1 MYARHFDYTVRRRS
15 IGGHLANIVFRPLIE
30 TAICTCTHHNIVMLS
45 SYLLLAVKCTLS
57 GDKTF
62 LAFNNF

>member
-30 TAICTCTHHNIVMLS
+30 TAHMHMYPSQHRN
-45 SYLLLAVKCTLS
+45 
-57 GDKTF
+57 
-62 LAFNNF
+62 AFILFFACGKMHSEWW